1 VVLFATPAASDEEPI
16 YLLDSIPLT
25 SAALYTGIMSPNKAL
40 LNIPT
45 LLQSDCRFNHHGKM
59 TLTSGMTGAMGV
71 LS

>member
-1 VVLFATPAASDEEPI
+1 
-16 YLLDSIPLT
+16 
-25 SAALYTGIMSPNKAL
+25 